1 MCVPSMYYFY
11 CYRCTLLFI
20 MRLIACILFL
30 ASEISCETKYV
41 TDGCVALNQIE
52 DWMLNYF
59 GISRDGQDNAPC
71 LKRAGDDDFLVSTI
85 SIIQYKHV

>member
-1 MCVPSMYYFY
+1 
-11 CYRCTLLFI
+11 
-20 MRLIACILFL
+20 MRLVVCILSMFF

-41 TDGCVALNQIE
+41 TDGCVALDQIE

-85 SIIQYKHV
+85 SIIQYKHFNII